1 MLRIGVESPIHE
13 EGFTLCVSSMATP
26 GGVPT
31 LCASALAPRM
41 VGPNLAEEGFIRG
54 MRGADTTGGD
64 AGSTSLCGTPG
75 CEDGVLSTTLS
86 PPQTLFDTD

>member
-13 EGFTLCVSSMATP
+13 EGFTLCESSMAIP

-64 AGSTSLCGTPG
+64 AGSLSLSETHV
-75 CEDGVLSTTLS
+75 DVLTTFEAIPS
-86 PPQTLFDTD
+86 PNTF